1 MSEKAVAIRYR
12 PDLPAPFVLAK
23 GRGHLADRIREIAE
37 SAGVPVREETLS
49 ADLLYSIDV
58 GEYIPEDLYELVA
71 RLLVFAYRVE
81 SKNR

>member
-23 GRGHLADRIREIAE
+23 GRGHLAERIRRVAE
-37 SAGVPVREETLS
+37 SAGVPVREEALS
-49 ADLLYSIDV
+49 TELLYSIDV
-58 GEYIPEDLYELVA
+58 GEYISEDLYELVA

-81 SKNR
+81 SESR